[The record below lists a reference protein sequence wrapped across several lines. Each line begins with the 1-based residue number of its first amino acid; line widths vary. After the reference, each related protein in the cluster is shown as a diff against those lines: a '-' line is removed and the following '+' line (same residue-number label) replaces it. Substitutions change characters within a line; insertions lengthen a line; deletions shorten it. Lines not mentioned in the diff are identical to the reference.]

1 MHSGHFA
8 SIHAEK
14 FYMKRFTTRL
24 APTVFLGAIASTGC
38 VHVSTTPIAAPR
50 AAISPDS
57 VQVFATRTPAEYKEL
72 AVLRAKRFLV
82 SDRKTL
88 AALRREAAEMGAD
101 GILLINAANS
111 ATQHHEGTGV
121 IWTRKRPDV
130 ITSSSTT
137 TIDAFEKAVAIKVEK
152 P

>member
-1 MHSGHFA
+1 
-8 SIHAEK
+8 
-14 FYMKRFTTRL
+14 MKRITTRL
-24 APTVFLGAIASTGC
+24 APTVFLGALASTGC
-38 VHVSTTPIAAPR
+38 VHVSTTPIGAARP
-50 AAISPDS
+50 AISTDS
-57 VQVFATRTPAEYKEL
+57 VQVFATRAPAEYKEL

-88 AALRREAAEMGAD
+88 DALRKEAALMGAD

-111 ATQHHEGTGV
+111 GTQHHEGTGV

-137 TIDAFEKAVAIKVEK
+137 TIDAFERAVAIKIEK

>member
-1 MHSGHFA
+1 
-8 SIHAEK
+8 
-14 FYMKRFTTRL
+14 MKRFTTRL

-50 AAISPDS
+50 APVTPDS
-57 VQVFATRTPAEYKEL
+57 VQVFATRTPTEYKEL

-88 AALRREAAEMGAD
+88 AALKKEAAEMGAD

-130 ITSSSTT
+130 VTSSSTT
-137 TIDAFEKAVAIKVEK
+137 TIDAFERAVAIKVEK

>member
-1 MHSGHFA
+1 MHWGHFA
-8 SIHAEK
+8 STPAEK
-14 FYMKRFTTRL
+14 FHMKRITTRL
-24 APTVFLGAIASTGC
+24 APTVFLGAIAATGC
-38 VHVSTTPIAAPR
+38 VHISTTPLATTGP
-50 AAISPDS
+50 AISPDS
-57 VQVFATRTPAEYKEL
+57 VQVFATKTPSEYREL

-88 AALRREAAEMGAD
+88 AALRKEAAELGAD
-101 GILLINAANS
+101 GILLTNAAN
-111 ATQHHEGTGV
+111 AGTQHHEGTGV

-137 TIDAFEKAVAIKVEK
+137 TIDAFERAVAIKVEK